1 MVEQQSKDRA
11 TVMINESNISLIE
24 ADTRQ
29 GAGALALDLE
39 LTQSGNLRLR
49 NP

>member
-1 MVEQQSKDRA
+1 MVEQHSKDRA
-11 TVMINESNISLIE
+11 TVMINESTFSLIE

-29 GAGALALDLE
+29 GARALVLDLQ